1 MKKLEQL
8 VARGRALARSA
19 RSGAPGP
26 AAAIRP
32 VRLVLRLND
41 IGLAPGLVRATGE
54 PMGLAQWQD
63 AIVRFEQW
71 LGPMRL
77 TIAGGEPAR
86 SEHLDL
92 LVRFGNRLEFPVHL
106 VTAGPV
112 DRERAECLIDRGLA
126 AVTVLVG
133 GVDEGTHAA
142 TVGSPLSEATG
153 AVEAFRSAR
162 ASRSRDLGIYVG
174 VPLSEANA
182 SSVSAIG
189 GWARQAGADG
199 VLATVPLGV
208 DAPVG
213 AEAAVEAL
221 GRDNLT
227 PEHLKTWLGGRRTRA
242 KGGLRCE
249 LLSDGTLVVSSHV
262 APIGNVRKSDPKALW
277 EAANEQI
284 TATRDHPRP
293 WDEVELV
300 PEALYS
306 TR

>member
-8 VARGRALARSA
+8 VARSRALARSA
-19 RSGAPGP
+19 RSGVPG
-26 AAAIRP
+26 AAKSIRP

-54 PMGLAQWQD
+54 RMNTAQWQD

-71 LGPMRL
+71 LGPTRL

-92 LVRFGNRLEFPVHL
+92 LVRFGNRLECPVHL

-112 DRERAECLIDRGLA
+112 DRARADLLIDRGLA

-133 GVDEGTHAA
+133 GIDEGTHAA
-142 TVGSPLSEATG
+142 TVGSPLAEATG
-153 AVEAFRSAR
+153 AVEAFRAAR
-162 ASRSRDLGIYVG
+162 ASRTRELGIYVG
-174 VPLSEANA
+174 VPLSEANIP
-182 SSVSAIG
+182 SVAAIAA
-189 GWARQAGADG
+189 WARQAGADG

-208 DAPVG
+208 DAPAG
-213 AEAAVEAL
+213 AVAAVTAL

-227 PEHLKTWLGGRRTRA
+227 PGHLQTWLAGRRTRA
-242 KGGLRCE
+242 HGGLRCE
-249 LLSDGTLVVSSHV
+249 ILSDGTLAVSSHV
-262 APIGNVRKSDPKALW
+262 APIGNVRASDPRTVW
-277 EAANEQI
+277 EAADEQI
-284 TATRDHPRP
+284 AATRAHPRP

-300 PEALYS
+300 PESLYS